1 MIRTYVIGDNG
12 AQVVVRGKAP
22 VYEISH
28 DGSTESVRVLTL
40 PDGRLS
46 LLLESG
52 RQICGRVSRR
62 GPDELEL
69 STRCGVLRLRAT
81 DPLRARLGATRERG
95 SAAERESE
103 EVRALMPGRIVEVAV
118 ALGDSVESGH
128 LLLVLEAMKMQ
139 NELRATR
146 SGVVTQC
153 VAAPGQTVEAGALL
167 LTIHPEPVGTLS
179 PGGGG
184 A

>member
-1 MIRTYVIGDNG
+1 MVRTYVIGDNG
-12 AQVVVRGKAP
+12 TQVVVRGKGP

-28 DGSTESVRVLTL
+28 GGSTESVQVLTL

-46 LLLESG
+46 LLLASG
-52 RQICGRVSRR
+52 RQICGRASKR
-62 GPDELEL
+62 GPAELEL
-69 STRCGVLRLRAT
+69 STPRGVLRLRAT
-81 DPLRARLGATRERG
+81 DPLRARLAATRERES
-95 SAAERESE
+95 SAETESE

-118 ALGDSVESGH
+118 ALGDSVESGN

-153 VAAPGQTVEAGALL
+153 VATPGQTVEAGALL
-167 LTIHPEPVGTLS
+167 VTIHPEPAGMSS
-179 PGGGG
+179 PAGGG